1 MSNIP
6 YIETVNGYTFF
17 LEGNPI
23 SVDSNDLRYV
33 DVSNALKNNNMD
45 ELRSILRDN
54 KEAYLLSKIKTD
66 VQYFSDLKFSIVEN
80 TINGIKE
87 IISAEVEYKG
97 QKLPEV
103 LKNKL
108 LDLYKAGT
116 KDFSHLFK
124 FIDNLLA
131 NPDENSRE
139 QLYSFLVHENMP
151 ITDDGTFI
159 AYKAVQSDFYSITG
173 NTKTVILEGKV
184 NEKGQ
189 ILNEIGK
196 TIRMRHD
203 DVENNPSVGCSH
215 GLHVGSFKY
224 ADDFKGGHGRMI
236 AVEVNPKDVVSVP
249 YDCGCQ
255 KCRVSAYKVLNEVTT
270 HFKSLTA
277 SVDENNNVCESD
289 LLKSEYIQNEVNF
302 ETMFI
307 NTIIH
312 LLDTVDFFDTKS
324 KIKQYL
330 DTAAAG
336 QKVFISKECPNVV
349 LQNTYD
355 SDVDDYIVL
364 KNAAIVRLGFI
375 SYFLNITTDMIYDLY
390 TSIDEYNGPNKAV
403 WRNTLNEWRDKV
415 NEYYPAYDD
424 EDEDEDEDEKEN
436 FARDMRDY
444 IYDIIYRKINP
455 CDWRRVLL
463 HLGYDVQMVGEKND
477 ICVYQL

>member
-1 MSNIP
+1 MSKIP

-33 DVSNALKNNNMD
+33 DVSNALKNNDMD

-97 QKLPEV
+97 QKLPEI

-203 DVENNPSVGCSH
+203 DVENNPDIGCSH

-224 ADDFKGGHGRMI
+224 ADDFKGGNGRMI

-249 YDCGCQ
+249 HDCSCQ

-289 LLKSEYIQNEVNF
+289 LLKSEYIQDEVNF

-312 LLDTVDFFDTKS
+312 LLDTADFFDTKS
-324 KIKQYL
+324 KIKQYF

-336 QKVFISKECPNVV
+336 QKVFISKEDPDVV
-349 LQNTYD
+349 LQNKHD
-355 SDVDDYIVL
+355 GAIDDYIVL
-364 KNAAIVRLGFI
+364 KNAAIVREGFVTRLAGI
-375 SYFLNITTDMIYDLY
+375 AAEMLCDLHM
-390 TSIDEYNGPNKAV
+390 SIDDYCGPNKAS
-403 WRNTLNEWRDKV
+403 WRKKLNSWYDEASEEWADYEE
-415 NEYYPAYDD
+415 N
-424 EDEDEDEDEKEN
+424 EDETSSY
-436 FARDMRDY
+436 DMLDY
-444 IYDIIYRKINP
+444 VFDIISQEIDL
-455 CDWRRVLL
+455 CAWRRVLL

>member
-1 MSNIP
+1 MSKIP

-203 DVENNPSVGCSH
+203 DVENNPNVGCSH
-215 GLHVGSFKY
+215 GLHVGSFQY
-224 ADDFKGGHGRMI
+224 ADNFKGGHGRMI

-249 YDCGCQ
+249 HDCSCQ

-289 LLKSEYIQNEVNF
+289 LLKSEYIQDEVNF

-307 NTIIH
+307 NTIIY
-312 LLDTVDFFDTKS
+312 LLDTADFFDTKH
-324 KIKQYL
+324 KIKHYF
-330 DTAAAG
+330 DGAAAG
-336 QKVFISKECPNVV
+336 QKVFISKEYPDVV
-349 LQNTYD
+349 LQNKYD
-355 SDVDDYIVL
+355 GDIDDYIVL
-364 KNAAIVRLGFI
+364 KNAAIVREGFI
-375 SYFLNITTDMIYDLY
+375 SYLADIAAEMLYDLHN
-390 TSIDEYNGPNKAV
+390 SIDAYCGPNKAV
-403 WRNTLNEWRDKV
+403 WRKKLNAWYDEMSEEWL
-415 NEYYPAYDD
+415 EDD
-424 EDEDEDEDEKEN
+424 EDDDEEI
-436 FARDMRDY
+436 FSSDMCNY
-444 IYDIIYRKINP
+444 ISSIIKREVDL

-477 ICVYQL
+477 MCVYQL

>member
-1 MSNIP
+1 MSKIP

-33 DVSNALKNNNMD
+33 DVSNALKNNNME

-66 VQYFSDLKFSIVEN
+66 VQYFSDLKFTFVEN
-80 TINGIKE
+80 TVNGINE

-151 ITDDGTFI
+151 ITDEGTFI
-159 AYKAVQSDFYSITG
+159 AYKAVQNDFYSITG
-173 NTKTVILEGKV
+173 NTETVILEGKV

-203 DVENNPSVGCSH
+203 DVENNPEVGCSH

-224 ADDFKGGHGRMI
+224 ADDFKGGRGRMI

-249 YDCGCQ
+249 YDCNYQ

-289 LLKSEYIQNEVNF
+289 LLKSDAIQGKVNF

-307 NTIIH
+307 NTIIY
-312 LLDTVDFFDTKS
+312 LLNTAEFFDTKD
-324 KIKQYL
+324 KIKEYL
-330 DTAAAG
+330 NSKAKG
-336 QKVFISKECPNVV
+336 KKVFISKKQPDVV
-349 LQNTYD
+349 LSYIGND
-355 SDVDDYIVL
+355 NPGDYIIL
-364 KNAAIVRLGFI
+364 KNAALVNNDIMTALDNFTAEMLYELHSTIDAYHGPHKHLWREQLNSWYEELNDMWNDEEEEEEISRDEFI
-375 SYFLNITTDMIYDLY
+375 DYVAD
-390 TSIDEYNGPNKAV
+390 SILTETNCGS
-403 WRNTLNEWRDKV
+403 WCR
-415 NEYYPAYDD
+415 
-424 EDEDEDEDEKEN
+424 
-436 FARDMRDY
+436 M
-444 IYDIIYRKINP
+444 
-455 CDWRRVLL
+455 LL
-463 HLGYDVQMVGEKND
+463 HLGYDVQMMGEKHD

>member
-33 DVSNALKNNNMD
+33 DVSNALKNNDME

-66 VQYFSDLKFSIVEN
+66 VQYFSDLKFTIVEN
-80 TINGIKE
+80 TVNGINE
-87 IISAEVEYKG
+87 VISAEVEYKG

-139 QLYSFLVHENMP
+139 QLYAFLVHENMP
-151 ITDDGTFI
+151 ITADGTFI

-189 ILNEIGK
+189 ILNEIGT

-224 ADDFKGGHGRMI
+224 ADDFKGGSGRMI

-289 LLKSEYIQNEVNF
+289 LLKSEYIQGQVNF

-307 NTIIH
+307 NTIIY
-312 LLDTVDFFDTKS
+312 LLDTADFFDTKS
-324 KIKQYL
+324 KIKEYL
-330 DTAAAG
+330 DGEAKG
-336 QKVFISKECPNVV
+336 KKLFINKKSPDMVWSSIGKDNPE
-349 LQNTYD
+349 
-355 SDVDDYIVL
+355 DYIML
-364 KNAAIVRLGFI
+364 KNAAIVVSPVMSNLAEFAAEMLYKLHETIDAYKGPHKPIWRKQ
-375 SYFLNITTDMIYDLY
+375 LNSWYEEV
-390 TSIDEYNGPNKAV
+390 SDE
-403 WRNTLNEWRDKV
+403 
-415 NEYYPAYDD
+415 YDD
-424 EDEDEDEDEKEN
+424 EEDEEVSYDDLIEYISDEILAETD
-436 FARDMRDY
+436 
-444 IYDIIYRKINP
+444 
-455 CDWRRVLL
+455 CGSWRRVLL

-477 ICVYQL
+477 ICIYQL

>member
-1 MSNIP
+1 M
-6 YIETVNGYTFF
+6 
-17 LEGNPI
+17 
-23 SVDSNDLRYV
+23 
-33 DVSNALKNNNMD
+33 
-45 ELRSILRDN
+45 
-54 KEAYLLSKIKTD
+54 
-66 VQYFSDLKFSIVEN
+66 
-80 TINGIKE
+80 
-87 IISAEVEYKG
+87 
-97 QKLPEV
+97 
-103 LKNKL
+103 
-108 LDLYKAGT
+108 
-116 KDFSHLFK
+116 FK

-131 NPDENSRE
+131 NPDENSRA

-203 DVENNPSVGCSH
+203 DVENNPNIGCSH

-224 ADDFKGGHGRMI
+224 ADDFKGGSGRMI

-249 YDCGCQ
+249 HDCSCQ

-289 LLKSEYIQNEVNF
+289 LLKSEYIQEEVNF

-307 NTIIH
+307 NTIIY
-312 LLDTVDFFDTKS
+312 LLDTAYYFDTKH
-324 KIKQYL
+324 KLKQYL
-330 DTAAAG
+330 DTAAAE
-336 QKVFISKECPNVV
+336 QKVFISKEYPDVV
-349 LQNTYD
+349 LQNKPEGNI
-355 SDVDDYIVL
+355 DDYITL
-364 KNAAIVRLGFI
+364 KNAAIVREGIINHLAGI
-375 SYFLNITTDMIYDLY
+375 AAEMLCDLH
-390 TSIDEYNGPNKAV
+390 TSIDTYCGPNKV
-403 WRNTLNEWRDKV
+403 SWRKKLNTWYDEASEEWSDY
-415 NEYYPAYDD
+415 EEDDD
-424 EDEDEDEDEKEN
+424 EAEISSH
-436 FARDMRDY
+436 DMLDY
-444 IYDIIYRKINP
+444 IFNSIIQEIDL

>member
-1 MSNIP
+1 MSKIP

-23 SVDSNDLRYV
+23 SVDSNDIRYT
-33 DVSNALKNNNMD
+33 DVSNALKNNNME

-54 KEAYLLSKIKTD
+54 KEAYLLSKLKTE
-66 VQYFSDLKFSIVEN
+66 VQYFSDLKFTIVEN
-80 TINGIKE
+80 TINDTRE

-203 DVENNPSVGCSH
+203 DVENNPNVGCSH

-224 ADDFKGGHGRMI
+224 ADDFKGGNGRMI

-249 YDCGCQ
+249 HDCNCQ

-289 LLKSEYIQNEVNF
+289 LLRSEYIQNEVNF

-307 NTIIH
+307 NTIIY
-312 LLDTVDFFDTKS
+312 LLDTADFFDTKF
-324 KIKQYL
+324 KIKEYL
-330 DTAAAG
+330 DKAAKG
-336 QKVFISKECPNVV
+336 KKVFISKKQPDVV
-349 LQNTYD
+349 LSDIGNDNPEDYIILKNTALVD
-355 SDVDDYIVL
+355 SDIMAALDNFTAEMMYELHSNIDTYHGPHKPAWREQLARWYEEVNDMWNDEEEEVEEISRNEFIDYVADSIM
-364 KNAAIVRLGFI
+364 
-375 SYFLNITTDMIYDLY
+375 TD
-390 TSIDEYNGPNKAV
+390 TNCSS
-403 WRNTLNEWRDKV
+403 W
-415 NEYYPAYDD
+415 
-424 EDEDEDEDEKEN
+424 
-436 FARDMRDY
+436 
-444 IYDIIYRKINP
+444 
-455 CDWRRVLL
+455 CRVLL
-463 HLGYDVQMVGEKND
+463 HLGYDVQMMGENQG

>member
-151 ITDDGTFI
+151 ITDAGTFI

-203 DVENNPSVGCSH
+203 DVENNPDVGCSH
-215 GLHVGSFKY
+215 GLHVGSFQY
-224 ADDFKGGHGRMI
+224 ADNFKGGSGRMI

-249 YDCGCQ
+249 HDCSCQ

-289 LLKSEYIQNEVNF
+289 LLKSEYIQDEVNF

-307 NTIIH
+307 NTVIH
-312 LLDTVDFFDTKS
+312 LLDTAEFFDTKF
-324 KIKQYL
+324 KIKEYL
-330 DTAAAG
+330 DKAAKG
-336 QKVFISKECPNVV
+336 TKVFISKKQPDVV
-349 LQNTYD
+349 LSNIGND
-355 SDVDDYIVL
+355 NPEDYIIL
-364 KNAAIVRLGFI
+364 KNAALVDNNVMAALNNFTAEMMYELHSNIDAYHGPHKPAWREQLDSWYEEVNDMWNDEEEEVEEISRDEFI
-375 SYFLNITTDMIYDLY
+375 DYVAD
-390 TSIDEYNGPNKAV
+390 SILIDTN
-403 WRNTLNEWRDKV
+403 
-415 NEYYPAYDD
+415 
-424 EDEDEDEDEKEN
+424 
-436 FARDMRDY
+436 
-444 IYDIIYRKINP
+444 
-455 CDWRRVLL
+455 CSSWRRVLL

-477 ICVYQL
+477 MCVYQL